1 MNLALAG
8 CMVFQSQTRPSY
20 SFMHTTFVTRI
31 LFITVCQ
38 SVQSLRLVGLFI
50 FFAIG
55 HKVLTNFHSL
65 LLLEHSHVRQNYS
78 WMLCLAFV
86 VVWRLLFVV
95 KTKSY
100 GEDACLS
107 HQQTSHKGRAST
119 TTVI

>member
-8 CMVFQSQTRPSY
+8 CMVVSKSNSSSY

-38 SVQSLRLVGLFI
+38 SEFSPPFSRAFH

-78 WMLCLAFV
+78 WIV
-86 VVWRLLFVV
+86 VVWRLLLFGV
-95 KTKSY
+95 Y
-100 GEDACLS
+100 CLL
-107 HQQTSHKGRAST
+107 
-119 TTVI
+119 